1 MKSIGDISPT
11 GILILTTITIV
22 SSMSQF
28 GNSSSAFEQFR
39 DKCLIVLPVNLCDF
53 VLGKS
58 ISNISNST
66 DLQNYSALTYND
78 KNHGFIIQ
86 YPLGW
91 IVNQSEKEF
100 NTVLRIVSSHNDAD
114 VDVRIFQ
121 GTL

>member
-1 MKSIGDISPT
+1 MISKKLIMESIGDLSLT

-28 GNSSSAFEQFR
+28 GNSSSAYEQFR

-58 ISNISNST
+58 ISNTSNST

-78 KNHGFIIQ
+78 KNLGFIIQ
-86 YPLGW
+86 YPIGW
-91 IVNQSEKEF
+91 
-100 NTVLRIVSSHNDAD
+100 TVD
-114 VDVRIFQ
+114 Q
-121 GTL
+121 G